1 MKSHARVVVI
11 GGGVVGVST
20 LYHLAKKGWSDVV
33 LVERK
38 ELTSGSTWH
47 AAGLLPLFNMSYSV
61 GQIHKYSVKFYQ
73 ELQEETG
80 MNVGFRNVSNIRLA
94 SNQDR
99 MDEYRQYAGVAS
111 TIGVKVDFLTP
122 EQVLDYWPM
131 ANIEGLVG
139 AIRHPED
146 GYIQPADL
154 TQALARGARD
164 RGAEI
169 YRNTAVTAISRT
181 DDGLW
186 KITTDKGDITCE
198 HVVSATGNFA
208 RKTGAMVGLNIP
220 VIPVEHQYIVTEAHP
235 DIQARH
241 RDGKHEMGVLRDSEG
256 QWYMREEAGGL
267 ILGPYE
273 KGAPVCY
280 M

>member
-80 MNVGFRNVSNIRLA
+80 MDVGFRNVSNIRLA

-99 MDEYRQYAGVAS
+99 MDEFRQYAGVAS
-111 TIGVKVDFLTP
+111 TIGVQVDFLTP

-139 AIRHPED
+139 AIRHPQD

-169 YRNTAVTAISRT
+169 YRNTAVTAISRS
-181 DDGLW
+181 DDGLL
-186 KITTDKGDITCE
+186 IVSTDKGDITC
-198 HVVSATGNFA
+198 
-208 RKTGAMVGLNIP
+208 
-220 VIPVEHQYIVTEAHP
+220 
-235 DIQARH
+235 
-241 RDGKHEMGVLRDSEG
+241 
-256 QWYMREEAGGL
+256 
-267 ILGPYE
+267 
-273 KGAPVCY
+273 
-280 M
+280 

>member
-80 MNVGFRNVSNIRLA
+80 MDVGFRNVSNIRLA

-99 MDEYRQYAGVAS
+99 MDEFRQYAGVAS
-111 TIGVKVDFLTP
+111 TIGVQVDFLTP

-139 AIRHPED
+139 AIRHPQD

-169 YRNTAVTAISRT
+169 YRNTAVTAISRS

-186 KITTDKGDITCE
+186 IVSTDKGDITC
-198 HVVSATGNFA
+198 
-208 RKTGAMVGLNIP
+208 
-220 VIPVEHQYIVTEAHP
+220 
-235 DIQARH
+235 
-241 RDGKHEMGVLRDSEG
+241 
-256 QWYMREEAGGL
+256 
-267 ILGPYE
+267 
-273 KGAPVCY
+273 
-280 M
+280 

>member
-1 MKSHARVVVI
+1 MKSNARVVVI

-80 MNVGFRNVSNIRLA
+80 MDVGFRNVSNIRLA

-99 MDEYRQYAGVAS
+99 MDEFRQYAGVAS
-111 TIGVKVDFLTP
+111 TIGVQVDFLTP

-131 ANIEGLVG
+131 ANIDGLVG

-146 GYIQPADL
+146 GYIL
-154 TQALARGARD
+154 
-164 RGAEI
+164 
-169 YRNTAVTAISRT
+169 S
-181 DDGLW
+181 
-186 KITTDKGDITCE
+186 
-198 HVVSATGNFA
+198 
-208 RKTGAMVGLNIP
+208 
-220 VIPVEHQYIVTEAHP
+220 
-235 DIQARH
+235 
-241 RDGKHEMGVLRDSEG
+241 
-256 QWYMREEAGGL
+256 L
-267 ILGPYE
+267 IHI
-273 KGAPVCY
+273 
-280 M
+280 

>member
-80 MNVGFRNVSNIRLA
+80 MDVGFRNVSNIRLA
-94 SNQDR
+94 CNQDR
-99 MDEYRQYAGVAS
+99 MDEFRQYAGVAS
-111 TIGVKVDFLTP
+111 TIGVQVDFLTP
-122 EQVLDYWPM
+122 EQVLDYWPL
-131 ANIEGLVG
+131 ANIDGLVG
-139 AIRHPED
+139 AIRHPQD

-164 RGAEI
+164 RGAEV
-169 YRNTAVTAISRT
+169 YRNTAVTAITRS

-186 KITTDKGDITCE
+186 I
-198 HVVSATGNFA
+198 VSYRQG
-208 RKTGAMVGLNIP
+208 RYHL
-220 VIPVEHQYIVTEAHP
+220 
-235 DIQARH
+235 
-241 RDGKHEMGVLRDSEG
+241 
-256 QWYMREEAGGL
+256 
-267 ILGPYE
+267 
-273 KGAPVCY
+273 
-280 M
+280 

>member
-80 MNVGFRNVSNIRLA
+80 MDVGFRNVSNIRLA

-99 MDEYRQYAGVAS
+99 MDEFWHDGEHRLHDRFRFLL
-111 TIGVKVDFLTP
+111 KVDGG
-122 EQVLDYWPM
+122 W
-131 ANIEGLVG
+131 
-139 AIRHPED
+139 
-146 GYIQPADL
+146 
-154 TQALARGARD
+154 
-164 RGAEI
+164 
-169 YRNTAVTAISRT
+169 
-181 DDGLW
+181 
-186 KITTDKGDITCE
+186 
-198 HVVSATGNFA
+198 
-208 RKTGAMVGLNIP
+208 
-220 VIPVEHQYIVTEAHP
+220 
-235 DIQARH
+235 DIQR
-241 RDGKHEMGVLRDSEG
+241 LN
-256 QWYMREEAGGL
+256 
-267 ILGPYE
+267 P
-273 KGAPVCY
+273 
-280 M
+280 